1 MRIGFIGTGN
11 MKRASRPGWRGKHIL
26 HFDQARSR
34 TTRILRRS
42 LAVGA
47 FVCALAISVSA
58 QVDPGPPTPLVP
70 LTPPQSSEQDM
81 PGWIRRGLPGSGHEA
96 LQPLVGRW
104 RVRYEVYGTL
114 GRRGDEPP
122 IVSEDV
128 TTRREWIGEG
138 RFIEDTTEGTLMG
151 APIWRRGWL
160 GYSNIDQRYEW
171 VTIDSVNPTMMI
183 YLGAPRSGP
192 QQPIDMNGAFT
203 DQGVAGEET
212 VGKRVGLR
220 TVIRID
226 NNDRH
231 MFELYFKRPGDKEVL
246 ALRSVY
252 VRVPQ

>member
-1 MRIGFIGTGN
+1 
-11 MKRASRPGWRGKHIL
+11 
-26 HFDQARSR
+26 
-34 TTRILRRS
+34 
-42 LAVGA
+42 
-47 FVCALAISVSA
+47 
-58 QVDPGPPTPLVP
+58 
-70 LTPPQSSEQDM
+70 M

-128 TTRREWIGEG
+128 TTRREWIGER

-171 VTIDSVNPTMMI
+171 VTIDAGNPTMMI

-203 DQGVAGEET
+203 DLGVAGEET

-231 MFELYFKRPGDKEVL
+231 VFELYFKRPGDKEVL

>member
-1 MRIGFIGTGN
+1 MRIGSPT
-11 MKRASRPGWRGKHIL
+11 P
-26 HFDQARSR
+26 RS
-34 TTRILRRS
+34 LRRS
-42 LAVGA
+42 LTAGA
-47 FVCALAISVSA
+47 FVGALTISGLAQIDSA
-58 QVDPGPPTPLVP
+58 PPTLLP
-70 LTPPQSSEQDM
+70 TIEPPQSGQQDV
-81 PGWIRRGLPGSGHEA
+81 PGWIRRGLPGQGHEA

-128 TTRREWIGEG
+128 TTRREWIGGG

-151 APIWRRGWL
+151 APMWRRGWL
-160 GYSNIDQRYEW
+160 GYSNIDQRFEW

-183 YLGAPRSGP
+183 YLGSPRSGP
-192 QQPIDMNGAFT
+192 QHPIEMNGAFT

-231 MFELYFKRPGDKEVL
+231 MFELYFTRPGGKEVL

>member
-11 MKRASRPGWRGKHIL
+11 MERGSGLGWRVKHIL
-26 HFDQARSR
+26 HFDQARSP
-34 TTRILRRS
+34 TTRSLRRS

-47 FVCALAISVSA
+47 FVGALAISVLA

-70 LTPPQSSEQDM
+70 IKPPQSSQQDV

-128 TTRREWIGEG
+128 TTRREWMGDG

-151 APIWRRGWL
+151 APLWRRGWL
-160 GYSNIDQRYEW
+160 GYSNMDQRYEW
-171 VTIDSVNPTMMI
+171 ITIDSVNTDDDDLSWVQQAQAQSCQSPWTASLRI
-183 YLGAPRSGP
+183 KEWLVKRLSASASASEPSSESTTTIVTCSSSISSG
-192 QQPIDMNGAFT
+192 QAT
-203 DQGVAGEET
+203 R
-212 VGKRVGLR
+212 KC
-220 TVIRID
+220 
-226 NNDRH
+226 
-231 MFELYFKRPGDKEVL
+231 
-246 ALRSVY
+246 
-252 VRVPQ
+252 

>member
-1 MRIGFIGTGN
+1 M
-11 MKRASRPGWRGKHIL
+11 
-26 HFDQARSR
+26 SR
-34 TTRILRRS
+34 TESLSLRLMTRAQIVAALTIALLSVAIMPSAGMPGDARVAQSRSPELFLRPTAS
-42 LAVGA
+42 
-47 FVCALAISVSA
+47 
-58 QVDPGPPTPLVP
+58 QPQPPHQQEV
-70 LTPPQSSEQDM
+70 

-96 LQPLVGRW
+96 LQPLVGSW

-128 TTRREWIGEG
+128 TTRREWIGGG

-151 APIWRRGWL
+151 APMWRRGWL

-171 VTIDSVNPTMMI
+171 VTIDNINTTMMSHAS
-183 YLGAPRSGP
+183 APGSGP
-192 QQPIDMNGAFT
+192 QQPISVVGAFI

-212 VGKRVGLR
+212 VGKRVEMR

-226 NNDRH
+226 SNDRH

-252 VRVPQ
+252 ERVPR

>member
-1 MRIGFIGTGN
+1 MRIGFIRTGN
-11 MKRASRPGWRGKHIL
+11 MKRASGLGWRVKHIL
-26 HFDQARSR
+26 HFDQAPSR
-34 TTRILRRS
+34 TTRSLCRS

-47 FVCALAISVSA
+47 LVCALAISVLA
-58 QVDPGPPTPLVP
+58 QVDPGPRTRLVP
-70 LTPPQSSEQDM
+70 IKPPQSSQQDV
-81 PGWIRRGLPGSGHEA
+81 PGWIRRGLPEGGHEA

-114 GRRGDEPP
+114 GRRDDEPP

-151 APIWRRGWL
+151 AALWRRGWL
-160 GYSNIDQRYEW
+160 GYSNMDRRYEW
-171 VTIDSVNPTMMI
+171 ITIDSVNPTMMI
-183 YLGAPRSGP
+183 YLGAPGSGP
-192 QQPIDMNGAFT
+192 QQPITMQGAFT

-212 VGKRVGLR
+212 VGKRVGIR
-220 TVIRID
+220 TVIRVD
-226 NNDRH
+226 NSDRH
-231 MFELYFKRPGDKEVL
+231 VFEVYFKRPGDKEVL

>member
-1 MRIGFIGTGN
+1 MRIGFIGTDD
-11 MKRASRPGWRGKHIL
+11 MKRASAFGWRVKHIL
-26 HFDQARSR
+26 HQARSP
-34 TTRILRRS
+34 TTRSPRRG
-42 LAVGA
+42 LAVSA
-47 FVCALAISVSA
+47 FVGALAISGLA

-70 LTPPQSSEQDM
+70 ITPPQSSEQDM

-122 IVSEDV
+122 LVSEDI

-151 APIWRRGWL
+151 APFWRRGWL

-171 VTIDSVNPTMMI
+171 VTIDAVNPTMMT
-183 YLGAPRSGP
+183 YVGAAGSGP
-192 QQPIDMNGAFT
+192 QLPISMDGVFT

-212 VGKRVGLR
+212 VGKRVGIR

-226 NNDRH
+226 SDDRH
-231 MFELYFKRPGDKEVL
+231 VFELYFKRPGDKKEVL

-252 VRVPQ
+252 VRLPQ

>member
-1 MRIGFIGTGN
+1 MRMT
-11 MKRASRPGWRGKHIL
+11 
-26 HFDQARSR
+26 
-34 TTRILRRS
+34 RS
-42 LAVGA
+42 LRPSLAAV
-47 FVCALAISVSA
+47 VCALTISVLA
-58 QVDPGPPTPLVP
+58 QFAPGPPTL
-70 LTPPQSSEQDM
+70 LIAIKPPPSGQQDV
-81 PGWIRRGLPGSGHEA
+81 PGWITRGLPGKGHEA

-128 TTRREWIGEG
+128 RTRREWIGER

-151 APIWRRGWL
+151 SPMWRRGWL
-160 GYSNIDQRYEW
+160 GYSNIDQRFEW

-192 QQPIDMNGAFT
+192 QQPIVMNGAFT
-203 DQGVAGEET
+203 DQGVAGEEM

-226 NNDRH
+226 NHDRH
-231 MFELYFKRPGDKEVL
+231 MFELYFKRPGDNEVL

>member
-1 MRIGFIGTGN
+1 
-11 MKRASRPGWRGKHIL
+11 
-26 HFDQARSR
+26 
-34 TTRILRRS
+34 
-42 LAVGA
+42 
-47 FVCALAISVSA
+47 
-58 QVDPGPPTPLVP
+58 
-70 LTPPQSSEQDM
+70 M
-81 PGWIRRGLPGSGHEA
+81 PGWMRRGLPGSGHEA

-128 TTRREWIGEG
+128 TTRREWMGDG

-151 APIWRRGWL
+151 APLWRRGWL
-160 GYSNIDQRYEW
+160 GYSNMDRRYEW
-171 VTIDSVNPTMMI
+171 ITIDSVNPTMMT
-183 YLGAPRSGP
+183 YMGATGSGP
-192 QQPIDMNGAFT
+192 KLPITMDGVFT

-212 VGKRVGLR
+212 VGKRVGIQ

-226 NNDRH
+226 SDDRH
-231 MFELYFKRPGDKEVL
+231 VFELYFKRPGGKEVL

>member
-1 MRIGFIGTGN
+1 
-11 MKRASRPGWRGKHIL
+11 
-26 HFDQARSR
+26 
-34 TTRILRRS
+34 
-42 LAVGA
+42 
-47 FVCALAISVSA
+47 
-58 QVDPGPPTPLVP
+58 
-70 LTPPQSSEQDM
+70 M
-81 PGWIRRGLPGSGHEA
+81 PGWIRRGLPGSGHEG

-138 RFIEDTTEGTLMG
+138 RFIEDTDEGTLMG

-160 GYSNIDQRYEW
+160 GYSNIDPTGPEW

-192 QQPIDMNGAFT
+192 QQPIEMNGAFT
-203 DQGVAGEET
+203 DQGVAGEEET

-220 TVIRID
+220 PSSVSD
-226 NNDRH
+226 NNDCH
-231 MFELYFKRPGDKEVL
+231 VFELYFKRPGDKEVL
-246 ALRSVY
+246 ALRSIY
-252 VRVPQ
+252 VRLSQ